1 MVPSYHLTFTS
12 QKGTPL
18 LVHPMLATLG
28 HRSGYLQ
35 DGAIVPSDLLTSQK
49 GTPLLVHPM
58 LHPNIGSPRDT
69 ATLGGYRLCLPC
81 HPCFATTISVF
92 ICFLHLPTMEGGGD
106 YNVVTHI
113 TFLLVWASSQIIIV
127 GTVRSAPPPVRAW
140 LQYINL
146 QRSSVSLKIV
156 AHKQILEQFVLS
168 NGLP

>member
-58 LHPNIGSPRDT
+58 LHPNIGSPRDA
-69 ATLGGYRLCLPC
+69 ATLGEIGSAFP
-81 HPCFATTISVF
+81 ATHVSPLQSVF
-92 ICFLHLPTMEGGGD
+92 LFVSCIYQPWRGD
-106 YNVVTHI
+106 YNVVTLI
-113 TFLLVWASSQIIIV
+113 RFLLVWPSSQIIMLV
-127 GTVRSAPPPVRAW
+127 LLDLPLPLYVRGFSILICREA
-140 LQYINL
+140 
-146 QRSSVSLKIV
+146 VS
-156 AHKQILEQFVLS
+156 H
-168 NGLP
+168 